1 MVDSLVAG
9 YLQRIV
15 NLPSSVVLFPV
26 YPMVAR
32 QLLLGTVLLILS
44 PRGSKDLKVQTAA
57 DMWTNNLFIFMKGT
71 LSTFRISGSKF
82 EKFEKS
88 TVTVFRQGPIYCVC
102 NMLYDV
108 FVHTGCNCKVSEVL
122 WCPGAILVPVACL

>member
-57 DMWTNNLFIFMKGT
+57 DMWTNNLSIFYEGIQT
-71 LSTFRISGSKF
+71 LTFTIHC
-82 EKFEKS
+82 EP
-88 TVTVFRQGPIYCVC
+88 VFRQGRSHAEHFRKHFAFIQ
-102 NMLYDV
+102 D
-108 FVHTGCNCKVSEVL
+108 T
-122 WCPGAILVPVACL
+122 